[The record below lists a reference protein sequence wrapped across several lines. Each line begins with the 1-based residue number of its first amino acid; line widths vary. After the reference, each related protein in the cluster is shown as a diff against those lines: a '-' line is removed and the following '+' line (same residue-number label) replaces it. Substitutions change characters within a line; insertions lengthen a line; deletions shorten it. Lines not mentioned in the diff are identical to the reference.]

1 MSQHPREARAQ
12 SNTSERLCWV
22 SGGMAPKSSG
32 LGAQAPGVYSW
43 EGGAEKLREDG
54 EEVVAKPARE
64 AADTWADPGPGPR
77 ALSTPAI
84 HFLIHTRPCPLS
96 FF

>member
-1 MSQHPREARAQ
+1 M
-12 SNTSERLCWV
+12 
-22 SGGMAPKSSG
+22 SGGMAQKSSG

-43 EGGAEKLREDG
+43 EGGAEKKLREDG

-64 AADTWADPGPGPR
+64 AADTRADPGPGPG

-84 HFLIHTRPCPLS
+84 HFLIHMRPCPLS